1 MADQLDWGNEAKEQP
16 KAKKRIPTWA
26 WFCGGGCLLAI
37 IAGIVFAVIGYTV
50 VRKAADQDGQWA
62 SLATVLPYD
71 AAPGDTLTISE
82 ATPAK
87 LNQELHI
94 DAEGNVEALDIGSQH
109 VAGKTPAAIEAQLG
123 SAYEASLD
131 NVKLKVQVSRGNSVI
146 VGMNW
151 VPGFKNGWQIHR
163 GEKLQVMIL
172 ELDGDVAEQMV
183 ADFEGEDSP
192 KMLNNFVGFSVG
204 ETTRGKVTIQGRELS
219 FLRAATKSGA
229 DESEP
234 TAESDEKPDSIGAV
248 LKSAFTKSMVAI
260 DLSPAPNGHT
270 LVLAYIKV
278 GTNAPVTDEELTE
291 YLAPFHIGPQR

>member
-71 AAPGDTLTISE
+71 AAPGDTLTISD
-82 ATPAK
+82 ATPEK

-109 VAGKTPAAIEAQLG
+109 VAGKTPAAIEVQLA

-131 NVKLKVQVSRGNSVI
+131 DVKLKVQVSRNNDVI

-151 VPGFKNGWQIHR
+151 VPGIENGWQLVR
-163 GEKLQVMIL
+163 ANKLQVMIV
-172 ELDGDVAEQMV
+172 ELDGDVADQMV
-183 ADFEGEDSP
+183 GDFEGEDSP
-192 KMLNNFVGFSVG
+192 KALNNLVGLNVG
-204 ETTRGKVTIQGRELS
+204 EATRGKITIQGRELN
-219 FLRAATKSGA
+219 FVRAASKSSA

-234 TAESDEKPDSIGAV
+234 TAESDEEPDSLGAV
-248 LKSAFTKSMVAI
+248 LKSAFTKSMVAL